1 MTVLLVVKFDFHT
14 LLLLHLFTLP
24 RALKSKKECV
34 RTVWRFESRLI
45 ILAAKSAV
53 YAENV
58 KSNHWMHN
66 RVEQTMPLTCYVLYI
81 TYYILYIPALGSSE
95 VLTRS
100 GSLTIA
106 FHCCTNQR
114 HQLAIDTQLHWVPL
128 IRQDRCNNATFN
140 ISMGKNMKSKIDLF
154 CKSWQICSNIHVVIA
169 LSSFLQ
175 WFDAFFSYFIF
186 SLILRW
192 NHLWSLFAMCDF
204 LIFYNSKITKHP
216 EDNKN

>member
-14 LLLLHLFTLP
+14 SLLLHLFTLP
-24 RALKSKKECV
+24 RAFKSKKECV
-34 RTVWRFESRLI
+34 RTVCRFESRLI

-66 RVEQTMPLTCYVLYI
+66 RAEQTMPLTYCILYI
-81 TYYILYIPALGSSE
+81 IYSISYIPALGSSE

-128 IRQDRCNNATFN
+128 IRQNRCNNVTFN
-140 ISMGKNMKSKIDLF
+140 ISMGKNIKIENRFILQILANMFKYSCSNSTEFVFTVIWCLLFIFYIFTYTSMKSF
-154 CKSWQICSNIHVVIA
+154 VIT
-169 LSSFLQ
+169 L
-175 WFDAFFSYFIF
+175 
-186 SLILRW
+186 
-192 NHLWSLFAMCDF
+192 
-204 LIFYNSKITKHP
+204 
-216 EDNKN
+216 

>member
-66 RVEQTMPLTCYVLYI
+66 RAEQTMPLTYYILYI

-100 GSLTIA
+100 GALTIA
-106 FHCCTNQR
+106 IHCCTNQR
-114 HQLAIDTQLHWVPL
+114 HQLAMDTELHWVPL
-128 IRQDRCNNATFN
+128 IRQNRSKSFSYHEISWLKGGHRDN
-140 ISMGKNMKSKIDLF
+140 ISRKIRG
-154 CKSWQICSNIHVVIA
+154 I
-169 LSSFLQ
+169 
-175 WFDAFFSYFIF
+175 
-186 SLILRW
+186 
-192 NHLWSLFAMCDF
+192 
-204 LIFYNSKITKHP
+204 
-216 EDNKN
+216 